1 MEWLTD
7 VSSAFSQFLVQAPVW
22 VQMIIVVIIVVPIMI
37 GLAWCLMWAVDRS
50 AVLISQFRNRG
61 TTVKDHV

>member
-1 MEWLTD
+1 
-7 VSSAFSQFLVQAPVW
+7 LVQAPVW

-61 TTVKDHV
+61 TTVKDHG

>member
-37 GLAWCLMWAVDRS
+37 GLAWCLMWAVDRG
-50 AVLISQFRNRG
+50 AALISQFHKRG
-61 TTVKDHV
+61 ITVKDHG

>member
-1 MEWLTD
+1 MDWLTD

-50 AVLISQFRNRG
+50 AALIFQFHNRG
-61 TTVKDHV
+61 TTVKDHG